1 MLIDKAIM
9 SERIVRTIPAYKTL
23 LNPCKRVAI
32 YCRVSTNHIAQEESL
47 EAQIDRYQRMV
58 DARFDWKP
66 VKTYSDIASGRNTTG
81 RTGFTNL
88 MNDCKAG
95 KIDLILTK
103 SISRFGR
110 NTVDVLK
117 NVRELKK
124 HNVDVFFELENIWTL
139 DSTSEFMLS
148 TISAIA
154 QEDSLSKSENIR
166 MGIAYKL
173 ENKTSHLY
181 SRPCYGYKKDSN
193 GRLIIDDKQAK
204 NVMLIFNL
212 YLQGHSVVSII
223 RELKKHRI
231 KSPSGKDIWSKRAIE
246 TLLSN
251 EKYIGDVTVGKTFR
265 HEFPSSV
272 RQANRGERKLYEFA
286 NHHEPIID
294 HELFDKV
301 QQNHKTRSN
310 IQIDKGKTI
319 RKDTRYSMKSA
330 SVKKAA

>member
-1 MLIDKAIM
+1 M
-9 SERIVRTIPAYKTL
+9 SERIVRTIPAYKKWL
-23 LNPCKRVAI
+23 DPYKRVAI

-58 DARFDWKP
+58 AARADWKP

-81 RTGFTNL
+81 RVQFTSL
-88 MNDCKAG
+88 MNDCMAG
-95 KIDLILTK
+95 KIDLIITK

-110 NTVDVLK
+110 NTTDILK

-124 HNVDVFFELENIWTL
+124 HGVDVFFELENIHTL
-139 DSTSEFMLS
+139 DATSELMLS
-148 TISAIA
+148 IISAIA

-166 MGIAYKL
+166 MGIAYQL
-173 ENKTSHLY
+173 ENGKSHLY
-181 SRPCYGYKKDSN
+181 SRPCYGYKKDKN
-193 GRLIIDDKQAK
+193 GKLVIDEKQAK
-204 NVMLIFNL
+204 NVILIFNL
-212 YLQGHSVVSII
+212 YLKGHSVVSII

-231 KSPSGKDIWSKRAIE
+231 KSPSGKDIWSKRALE

-272 RQANRGERKLYEFA
+272 RQVNHGERNLYKLTG
-286 NHHEPIID
+286 HHEPIIQRD
-294 HELFDKV
+294 LFDKV

-310 IQIDKGKTI
+310 IAVDEGKTI
-319 RKDTRYSMKSA
+319 RKDTRYSMKSHE
-330 SVKKAA
+330 VKKGGLESRIS